1 MFFEG
6 ARRLL
11 KSEVTIPLLRPGG
24 PDRIVVEAYPG
35 VLARHLGYAGY
46 KNDALRKQTEVQLR
60 ARRAMLN
67 DILNGRLESRYGL
80 LVEAPASLA
89 DDPGGDQL
97 DALLCAIQAAWAWTM
112 RGERYGAPQGTD
124 ALEGWIAD
132 PTLAASA

>member
-1 MFFEG
+1 
-6 ARRLL
+6 
-11 KSEVTIPLLRPGG
+11 
-24 PDRIVVEAYPG
+24 
-35 VLARHLGYAGY
+35 
-46 KNDALRKQTEVQLR
+46 
-60 ARRAMLN
+60 MLN

-112 RGERYGAPQGTD
+112 RGERYGAAQDTD